1 MVLIFYQ
8 SNANKSGKHFSQDP
22 NKELTF
28 ESGHL
33 VGELEYTNTLATD
46 GNQSWLKRSH
56 STSAFVV
63 QRDTERTFTGEHE
76 GAII

>member
-22 NKELTF
+22 NKELSF

-33 VGELEYTNTLATD
+33 VGELERTLATD
-46 GNQSWLKRSH
+46 GNQSWLKTSH
-56 STSAFVV
+56 STSASVV
-63 QRDTERTFTGEHE
+63 QRDTEGTFTGEH
-76 GAII
+76 GGTII